1 MRLVVDACVL
11 VSELLRARGR
21 ARLADERLE
30 LFLAEHTLSENRHE
44 VPKRVD
50 GFMRHRGLGP
60 DAGRTLVDRCFE
72 AVEAA
77 VTVVPE
83 VAYQPL
89 EQEARWRIARDP
101 RDWPIGC
108 RGLDRGRRG
117 VDRGWG
123 LPRKWS
129 GDMVHGNAR
138 HLVVSQA

>member
-11 VSELLRARGR
+11 VSELLRRGR

-30 LFLAEHTLSENRHE
+30 LFLAEHTLSEIRHE

-101 RDWPIGC
+101 RDWPIVAAALTVDAAVWTEDGDFL
-108 RGLDRGRRG
+108 GSG
-117 VDRGWG
+117 VAT
-123 LPRKWS
+123 WS
-129 GDMVHGNAR
+129 TGTLGTWLSR
-138 HLVVSQA
+138 QA